1 MKKNVSN
8 IDKGLRVLIA
18 LTITLLYYFNI
29 IDGTLAYILMG
40 FAIVLLITGLV
51 NFCPLYKI
59 LGVSTCKIKN

>member
-1 MKKNVSN
+1 MRKNVSN

-18 LTITLLYYFNI
+18 LAITLLYYFNI
-29 IDGTLAYILMG
+29 IDDTLAYILMG
-40 FAIVLLITGLV
+40 LAIVLLITGLI

>member
-18 LTITLLYYFNI
+18 LIITLLYYFNI
-29 IDGTLAYILMG
+29 IDDTLAYILMG
-40 FAIVLLITGLV
+40 LAIVLLITGLI